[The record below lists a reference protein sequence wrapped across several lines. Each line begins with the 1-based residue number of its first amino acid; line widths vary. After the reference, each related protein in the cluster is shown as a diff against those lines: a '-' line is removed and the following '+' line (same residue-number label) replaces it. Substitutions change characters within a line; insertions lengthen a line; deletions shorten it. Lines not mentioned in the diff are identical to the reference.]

1 MQKLKQY
8 EDEISK
14 LTYTQRMKQARHQFL
29 IETEKEK
36 EGYNKT
42 VKSLLVACDKD
53 SNLNKGIHG
62 VLANLISVEK
72 EYETA
77 IEMCLGQSLQ
87 NIVTST
93 EQDAKK
99 MIEYLRTNSL
109 GRASFL
115 PIASVQGKKL
125 DKLTKMDGVIGIA
138 SDLVKC
144 KKNMSK

>member
-8 EDEISK
+8 EEEISK

-99 MIEYLRTNSL
+99 MIEYLRTKQFRKSIIFTNSFCSRQKVRQTNKNGWSNWNCL
-109 GRASFL
+109 RFS
-115 PIASVQGKKL
+115 
-125 DKLTKMDGVIGIA
+125 KM
-138 SDLVKC
+138 
-144 KKNMSK
+144 

>member
-8 EDEISK
+8 EEEISK

-72 EYETA
+72 N
-77 IEMCLGQSLQ
+77 MKQQL
-87 NIVTST
+87 
-93 EQDAKK
+93 
-99 MIEYLRTNSL
+99 
-109 GRASFL
+109 
-115 PIASVQGKKL
+115 
-125 DKLTKMDGVIGIA
+125 
-138 SDLVKC
+138 KC
-144 KKNMSK
+144 V

>member
-1 MQKLKQY
+1 
-8 EDEISK
+8 
-14 LTYTQRMKQARHQFL
+14 MKQARHQFL

-53 SNLNKGIHG
+53 SSLNKGIHG

-77 IEMCLGQSLQ
+77 IEMCLGQALQ
-87 NIVTST
+87 NVVTST

-99 MIEYLRTNSL
+99 
-109 GRASFL
+109 
-115 PIASVQGKKL
+115 
-125 DKLTKMDGVIGIA
+125 
-138 SDLVKC
+138 
-144 KKNMSK
+144 